1 MPLTIGQVA
10 KRSGIGLET
19 VRFMSEKD
27 SSRNGREQIRV
38 TGSTRRT
45 WLLAVR
51 IRAAVRT
58 AAERLADRRP
68 ASQSLSRC
76 PATLE
81 GTDHRADSA
90 AVLWD
95 RVRRVSTNGGSARS
109 GPDGPRIRDRTSGV
123 FARAGHAGPDPGRP
137 ARVCRGRPRRY
148 ARRSGDAVNCGKGDF
163 Q

>member
-1 MPLTIGQVA
+1 M
-10 KRSGIGLET
+10 
-19 VRFMSEKD
+19 
-27 SSRNGREQIRV
+27 
-38 TGSTRRT
+38 
-45 WLLAVR
+45 LAVR

-109 GPDGPRIRDRTSGV
+109 GADGPRIRDRTSGV

-148 ARRSGDAVNCGKGDF
+148 ARRSGNAVNCGKGDVE
-163 Q
+163 